1 MSDTD
6 THESAIY
13 ADVHGAPFSETPR
26 RLGFAGTRSN
36 PKLAFAVK
44 STTEAGGL
52 MLERTIGVDFLTSS
66 GLGTAAYKASGGGC
80 WASNERVHTW

>member
-1 MSDTD
+1 MPDTD
-6 THESAIY
+6 TYEGQVY

-36 PKLAFAVK
+36 SKLAFAVK

-52 MLERTIGVDFLTSS
+52 MLERTIGVDYLTSS
-66 GLGTAAYKASGGGC
+66 GSGTAAYRPNGGC
-80 WASNERVHTW
+80 WASNEAVWRW